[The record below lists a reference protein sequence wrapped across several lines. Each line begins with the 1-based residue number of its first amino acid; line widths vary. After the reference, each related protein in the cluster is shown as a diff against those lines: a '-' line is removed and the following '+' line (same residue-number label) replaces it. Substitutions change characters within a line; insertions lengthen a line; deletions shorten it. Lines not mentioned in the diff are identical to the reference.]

1 MNKVFLTGILLS
13 VFGCNATPTN
23 SGPSTQGYG
32 AAEEAYRKGDYSGAI
47 STATKIIEQNPG
59 MAKPYF
65 LRAKSYQAKEKWN
78 EAEAD
83 FTAAIKESSEENRSV
98 YLFWR
103 GLFFSD
109 RQLHEKALFDLSRA
123 CELQLRFPS
132 AQYYLECFRSAAT
145 TRIALGQFEAALKDL
160 DFILSKN
167 PDEKTRREFEA
178 LKLEAIQGRRKS
190 AR

>member
-1 MNKVFLTGILLS
+1 MMKTVLAGILLTTL
-13 VFGCNATPTN
+13 GCSSSP
-23 SGPSTQGYG
+23 SQPGPSNAGYA
-32 AAEEAYRKGDYSGAI
+32 AAESAYRNGDFSGAI
-47 STATKIIEQNPG
+47 STSTRIIEQNPG
-59 MAKPYF
+59 MAKPHF
-65 LRAKSYQAKEKWN
+65 LRAKSYQAKGKWK

-83 FTAAIKESSEENRSV
+83 FTAAINASREEKRSV

-109 RQLHEKALFDLSRA
+109 RKLHEKALLDLSRA

-132 AQYYLECFRSAAT
+132 TQYYLECFRSAAM
-145 TRIALGQFEAALKDL
+145 TRIALGQFEAAQKDC

-178 LKLEAIQGRRKS
+178 LKLEAIQGRRQ
-190 AR
+190 RDR

>member
-1 MNKVFLTGILLS
+1 
-13 VFGCNATPTN
+13 
-23 SGPSTQGYG
+23 
-32 AAEEAYRKGDYSGAI
+32 
-47 STATKIIEQNPG
+47 

-65 LRAKSYQAKEKWN
+65 LRAKSYQAKEKWK

-83 FTAAIKESSEENRSV
+83 FTMAIQESSEENRSV

-103 GLFFSD
+103 GLFYSD
-109 RQLHEKALFDLSRA
+109 RQLHEKALLDLSRA

-132 AQYYLECFRSAAT
+132 AQYYLECFRSAAV
-145 TRIALGQFEAALKDL
+145 TRLALGQFEAAQKDC

-178 LKLEAIQGRRKS
+178 LKLEAIQGRRNS

>member
-1 MNKVFLTGILLS
+1 MKKTLLAGVLLS
-13 VFGCNATPTN
+13 VFGCTSSPTN
-23 SGPSTQGYG
+23 PSPSTQGYA
-32 AAEEAYRKGDYSGAI
+32 AAETAYRNGDYSGAI
-47 STATKIIEQNPG
+47 STATQIIAENPG

-65 LRAKSYQAKEKWN
+65 LRAKSYQAKEKWK

-83 FTAAIKESSEENRSV
+83 FAMAINKSSEENRSV

-109 RQLHEKALFDLSRA
+109 RQLHEKALLDLSRA

-132 AQYYLECFRSAAT
+132 TQYYLECFRSAAA
-145 TRIALGQFEAALKDL
+145 TRISLGQFEAAQKDC

-167 PDEKTRREFEA
+167 PDKKTRREFEA
-178 LKLEAIQGRRKS
+178 LKLEAIQGRRNS

>member
-1 MNKVFLTGILLS
+1 MKKTILAGVLLTI
-13 VFGCNATPTN
+13 FGCTSAPTN
-23 SGPSTQGYG
+23 SGPSTQGYA
-32 AAEEAYRKGDYSGAI
+32 AAESAYRKGDYSGAI
-47 STATKIIEQNPG
+47 STATKIITENPG

-65 LRAKSYQAKEKWN
+65 LRAKSYQAKEKWK
-78 EAEAD
+78 EAEDD
-83 FTAAIKESSEENRSV
+83 FTMAIQESSEENRSV

-109 RQLHEKALFDLSRA
+109 RQLHEKALLDLSRA

-132 AQYYLECFRSAAT
+132 TQYYLECFRSAAA
-145 TRIALGQFEAALKDL
+145 TRLALGQFEAAQKDC

-178 LKLEAIQGRRKS
+178 LKLEAIQGRRNS